1 MTVIYT
7 HQNQTE
13 VITMT
18 NERKIT
24 NEEIKALAE
33 KYSLA
38 AADIEKGIEGLEAED
53 IFLSADYIE
62 DMIIN
67 GDLLPLTITLNLEKA
82 TYSDTDAMYPVEC
95 DRPEELKKHICNIGY
110 STTAAQ
116 AHRNE
121 AYKPSLEEIKKCS
134 VFASETD
141 EDEIGIYLD
150 INTNLDL
157 IFIGYFKGIRF
168 TDSEKVLSLF
178 KEWLEK
184 NRP

>member
-1 MTVIYT
+1 
-7 HQNQTE
+7 
-13 VITMT
+13 MT

-24 NEEIKALAE
+24 DKQIRELAE

-38 AADIEKGIEGLEAED
+38 AADIEKSIEELEAED
-53 IFLSADYIE
+53 IFLSADFIE

-110 STTAAQ
+110 STTVAEDLKK
-116 AHRNE
+116 E
-121 AYKPSLEEIKKCS
+121 ASKLSLEEIHKCS
-134 VFASETD
+134 IFASD
-141 EDEIGIYLD
+141 SDNDEIGIYID
-150 INTNLDL
+150 INTYLDL
-157 IFIGYFKGIRF
+157 IFIGYFKGVRF
-168 TDSEKVLSLF
+168 TDSEKILTLF

>member
-1 MTVIYT
+1 MYIISCYFFRMTVIYS

-38 AADIEKGIEGLEAED
+38 AADIEKGIEGLEEED
-53 IFLSADYIE
+53 IFLSTDYIE

-110 STTAAQ
+110 STTVAKS
-116 AHRNE
+116 HRNE
-121 AYKPSLEEIKKCS
+121 AYKPSLEEIQKRQHMM
-134 VFASETD
+134 E
-141 EDEIGIYLD
+141 G
-150 INTNLDL
+150 
-157 IFIGYFKGIRF
+157 
-168 TDSEKVLSLF
+168 EKQVRKPPAGKHPGQS
-178 KEWLEK
+178 
-184 NRP
+184 

>member
-1 MTVIYT
+1 
-7 HQNQTE
+7 
-13 VITMT
+13 MT

-24 NEEIKALAE
+24 NEEIKVLAE

-38 AADIEKGIEGLEAED
+38 AADIEKGIEELAAED

-82 TYSDTDAMYPVEC
+82 TYSDTDAMYSVEC

-110 STTAAQ
+110 NTSAAKN
-116 AHRNE
+116 HRNE
-121 AYKPSLEEIKKCS
+121 AYKLSLEEIQKCS
-134 VFASETD
+134 LFASDTD

-168 TDSEKVLSLF
+168 TDSEKVLNLF

>member
-1 MTVIYT
+1 
-7 HQNQTE
+7 
-13 VITMT
+13 MT

-95 DRPEELKKHICNIGY
+95 DRPDDLKKHICNIGY

-150 INTNLDL
+150 INTDLDL